1 MIRHN
6 IEDMGKSK
14 KKGRQSRISRKDLM
28 DLEDSILDQVQE
40 VIQDVMHLITDMVQM
55 QSASSVGTTQD
66 DASGVSPTLH
76 PNLRIRGDNQ
86 QSSTRLA
93 FHENV
98 ADHRERQERGRTGS
112 SNIEMNIGR
121 SSSTSRTSS
130 QDSTLGERVV
140 LTGGTQL
147 PQGMREAMRTMNSAR
162 RAQAQARAQARMAN
176 QMRMRAQRQAAAAQ
190 GSQAHTTSQ
199 RVGVYTSMRPPA
211 AQQPVRSSRVAPA
224 AANASSSR
232 ATPARPSV
240 SHTRMAVAA

>member
-1 MIRHN
+1 
-6 IEDMGKSK
+6 MGRSK
-14 KKGRQSRISRKDLM
+14 KPTKHNRVSRKDLM
-28 DLEDSILDQVQE
+28 DLENSILDQVQE
-40 VIQDVMHLITDMVQM
+40 VIQEVMQLITDMVEM
-55 QSASSVGTTQD
+55 QSASASKPTQD
-66 DASGVSPTLH
+66 DSSSATPSLH

-121 SSSTSRTSS
+121 SSSRSRVTP
-130 QDSTLGERVV
+130 QDSAVGERVE

-147 PQGMREAMRTMNSAR
+147 PQGMREAMRTMHSAR
-162 RAQAQARAQARMAN
+162 RAQAQARAQARMAS

-190 GSQAHTTSQ
+190 GSQAPTTSQ

-211 AQQPVRSSRVAPA
+211 AQQPVRSAGAAPVAATTAP
-224 AANASSSR
+224 SR